1 MSESRRV
8 AITGGN
14 GVVGSAL
21 SSSYLKNEY
30 DVVALD
36 DPDIDILAEP
46 EKFRRALKG
55 VDTVIHL
62 ARSTGE
68 GDHREMWRTPHRNP
82 VNAELFHAALQGAE
96 HAGAKKFI
104 DASSIHVEDTM
115 EFSALSSDLLTPEP
129 GVFMTET
136 KSGYGQGKREQELRL
151 AERARRFE
159 RGAVS
164 IRLGGV
170 TSHNEPLKEHDDP
183 RVVAHEKRVW
193 LEHGDL
199 ANLVGRIIEFEDYTA
214 DHDIV
219 YAVSNN
225 DGRFH
230 STQNQYGWSP
240 AANSQNYVVKQP
252 EF

>member
-82 VNAELFHAALQGAE
+82 VNAELFHAALQGLNMRVLRN
-96 HAGAKKFI
+96 
-104 DASSIHVEDTM
+104 SSM
-115 EFSALSSDLLTPEP
+115 RA
-129 GVFMTET
+129 VFMS
-136 KSGYGQGKREQELRL
+136 KIRWNFQLSVLICSHQSQGFL
-151 AERARRFE
+151 
-159 RGAVS
+159 
-164 IRLGGV
+164 
-170 TSHNEPLKEHDDP
+170 
-183 RVVAHEKRVW
+183 
-193 LEHGDL
+193 
-199 ANLVGRIIEFEDYTA
+199 
-214 DHDIV
+214 
-219 YAVSNN
+219 
-225 DGRFH
+225 
-230 STQNQYGWSP
+230 
-240 AANSQNYVVKQP
+240 
-252 EF
+252 